1 MRQRSTEGILGEKK
15 AAAKSVALHMLLQLL
30 SAGALLWLR
39 TMTGDGALSN
49 VLLILAVVDLAVI
62 PPSLLVLYQRMREI
76 ERGELDE
83 ARKY

>member
-1 MRQRSTEGILGEKK
+1 MRQGSTEGVLWEKK
-15 AAAKSVALHMLLQLL
+15 AAAKSVTLHMLLQLL

-39 TMTGDGALSN
+39 AMMGDGALSN
-49 VLLILAVVDLAVI
+49 ALLILAVVDLAVI
-62 PPSLLVLYQRMREI
+62 PPSFLVLYQRMKEI